1 MMKVDEK
8 RDRLVTQLR
17 ASGATQTE
25 IARTLG
31 VTRQRVQQIERRL
44 ALGARRTDGKPKYHV
59 FICGWCKKTAAAKTS
74 GRNFC
79 SRECFHESRRI
90 AHTPDEK
97 EARKQ
102 KRREMNK
109 KRARDYYNNVFKK
122 LPNWREIVKERNKK
136 YVEKHS

>member
-1 MMKVDEK
+1 MMKIDEK
-8 RDRLVTQLR
+8 RDLLVTELR

-31 VTRQRVQQIERRL
+31 VTRQRVQQIEHRL
-44 ALGARRTDGKPKYHV
+44 SLGARRSKGKPKYHV
-59 FICGWCKKTAAAKTS
+59 FICGWCNKTATAKTK

-90 AHTPDEK
+90 AHTAEEK

-102 KRREMNK
+102 ERREMNK
-109 KRARDYYNNVFKK
+109 RRARDYYNNVFKK
-122 LPNWREIVKERNKK
+122 LPNWRELVRERNQK
-136 YVEKHS
+136 YAKKHS